1 MSYVLSV
8 IGVTGLFVIGR
19 GKWYGWL
26 IAFLNECLWVTFA
39 LTTKQYGFLLGAGVY
54 GTVNVYNAT
63 KWRKSRS

>member
-54 GTVNVYNAT
+54 GTVNVYNAR
-63 KWRKSRS
+63 KWRRLRS